1 MRKCKIGIV
10 GFGTVG
16 SGIYKILSSE
26 VDSHP
31 ILKEIEIAKI
41 AVKDLNKKRDI
52 ELDNNLSKLVEK
64 LKKSEDPKR
73 KYEYILWLGKKLK
86 EPDSEILVEENKVKG
101 CVSEVFVKAT
111 IKAGKLFWE
120 GYSDALITKGLLA
133 FLISGLN
140 ELTPNEVVEIDKK
153 FIEDT
158 GLKASLTPSR
168 SNGFLNILLKMQS
181 QANEFL

>member
-1 MRKCKIGIV
+1 M
-10 GFGTVG
+10 
-16 SGIYKILSSE
+16 E
-26 VDSHP
+26 N
-31 ILKEIEIAKI
+31 KETYIQLFKQ
-41 AVKDLNKKRDI
+41 
-52 ELDNNLSKLVEK
+52 VEK
-64 LKKSEDPKR
+64 LKTSEDPKR

-86 EPDSEILVEENKVKG
+86 NPNKNILIPENKVHG
-101 CVSEVFVKAT
+101 CVSEVFVKASFLE
-111 IKAGKLFWE
+111 GKLYWE

-133 FLISGLN
+133 FLINGMN
-140 ELTPNEVVEIDKK
+140 DLTPKEVVNINNK